1 MFNSVLLFITGLVLF
16 LFGMIKLSEL
26 MQQQLSGSIRDYLK
40 ISVKRPVYGFF
51 MGIVSTLLLQ
61 SSSATTLLTMGVV
74 SAGLISF
81 YHSLGIILGAD
92 IATTLTAQLVVWK
105 FTTFSPF
112 IILLGGI
119 LMFTGK
125 ERQRSSGEA
134 IFYFGLIF
142 FGLNLTS
149 EATAPLKNNQAFIRF
164 FQEAKNPLIGVGIGT
179 LFTGIVQASA
189 IPVGIMVIMGQQGL
203 ISIENAV
210 PIVFGANI
218 GTTVTA
224 LLGSLV
230 LNINAKRS
238 AISHLLFKVVG
249 VALILLFFPFFID
262 LIRGLSSQVSQQVA
276 FSHFILN
283 LFIALIFGFFLRP
296 FSYIIERIIPGKDET
311 LPLWPE
317 HLNKKCLTNAEDALV
332 CVQKELVREI
342 ALARKMLSDSLD
354 LINNFKS
361 SRRKDLG
368 YIEMIIDNLQAEITR
383 YLWNISCSQLT
394 PELSKRLFAFS
405 SIVYDIERMG
415 DHSTNIVEL
424 SESKH
429 LRRAVFSEPALMEIN
444 EIGRLIIQTV
454 DLTSSVIE
462 NNNRDKLYIIIDM
475 AEKAELL
482 IKEAV
487 DRHLQRFYQRIC
499 RAEAGPIFVDMLV
512 NLEGI
517 SRHCRIIAGHL
528 KSLEVYPDMV

>member
-1 MFNSVLLFITGLVLF
+1 MFNNILLFITGLVLF

-40 ISVKRPVYGFF
+40 ISVARPIYGFF

-92 IATTLTAQLVVWK
+92 IGTTLTAQLVVWK
-105 FTTFSPF
+105 FTTISPF
-112 IILLGGI
+112 IILAGGI

-125 ERQRSSGEA
+125 ERQRSIGEA

-142 FGLNLTS
+142 FGLNITS

-164 FQEAKNPLIGVGIGT
+164 FQEVKNPLIGVGIGAV
-179 LFTGIVQASA
+179 FTGIVQASA

-238 AISHLLFKVVG
+238 AISHLLFKVIG
-249 VALILLFFPFFID
+249 VIFALVFFPFFID
-262 LIRGLSSQVSQQVA
+262 LIKTLSSQVSQQVA
-276 FSHFILN
+276 FSHFFLN
-283 LFIALIFGFFLRP
+283 LLVALIFGFFLKP
-296 FSYIIERIIPGKDET
+296 FSYIMEKIIPGKDET

-317 HLNKKCLTNAEDALV
+317 YLNKRCLNNADDALE
-332 CVQKELVREI
+332 CVRKELVREI
-342 ALARKMLSDSLD
+342 VLARKMLIDSLG

-361 SRRKDLG
+361 AKRKDLG
-368 YIEMIIDNLQAEITR
+368 YIEMVIDNLQAEITK
-383 YLWNISCSQLT
+383 YLWNISCSQLS

-429 LRRAVFSEPALMEIN
+429 IRRAIFSEPALIEIK
-444 EIGRLIIQTV
+444 EIGRLVIQTV

-462 NNNRDKLYIIIDM
+462 DKNRVNLDVIIDM
-475 AEKAELL
+475 TAKIDHL
-482 IKEAV
+482 IKDAI

-517 SRHCRIIAGHL
+517 SRHCRIIAGQL
-528 KSLEVYPDMV
+528 KGLEVYP

>member
-1 MFNSVLLFITGLVLF
+1 MVNSILLFITGLVLF

-40 ISVKRPVYGFF
+40 ISVARPVYGFF

-92 IATTLTAQLVVWK
+92 IGTTLTAQLVVWR
-105 FTTFSPF
+105 FTTVSPF
-112 IILLGGI
+112 IILVGGI

-125 ERQRSSGEA
+125 DRLRSYGEA

-149 EATAPLKNNQAFIRF
+149 EATAPLKNNQSFIRF
-164 FQEAKNPLIGVGIGT
+164 FQEAKNPLIGVCIGAV
-179 LFTGIVQASA
+179 FTGIVQASA

-203 ISIENAV
+203 ISIDNAV
-210 PIVFGANI
+210 PVVFGANI

-230 LNINAKRS
+230 LNINAKKS
-238 AISHLLFKVVG
+238 ALSHLLFKIIG
-249 VALILLFFPFFID
+249 VALALVFFPFFIG
-262 LIRGLSSQVSQQVA
+262 LIKNLSSHVSQQVA

-283 LFIALIFGFFLRP
+283 LSIALLFGFLLKP
-296 FSYIIERIIPGKDET
+296 FSYIIEKIIPGKDET
-311 LPLWPE
+311 LPIWPE
-317 HLNKKCLTNAEDALV
+317 HLNKKCLTSAEDALG
-332 CVQKELVREI
+332 CVRKELVREI
-342 ALARKMLSDSLD
+342 ALARKMLFESLG

-361 SRRKDLG
+361 AKRKDLG
-368 YIEMIIDNLQAEITR
+368 YIEIVIDNLQAEITR
-383 YLWNISCSQLT
+383 YLWNISCGQLS

-429 LRRAVFSEPALMEIN
+429 LRSAMFSEPALVEIN
-444 EIGRLIIQTV
+444 EIGRLVVETV

-462 NNNRDKLYIIIDM
+462 SGNRVNLDKIGEMTAKIDF
-475 AEKAELL
+475 L
-482 IKEAV
+482 IKEAI

-517 SRHCRIIAGHL
+517 ARHCRIIAEHL
-528 KSLEVYPDMV
+528 KTLE